1 MVKGYVIPFLK
12 IPVQR
17 TIPKQ
22 VATSKTQELLTD
34 KEMQILD
41 KGAIKIVEHQY
52 PDQFLSNILLL
63 RKKDGGNR
71 LCINLK
77 ALNKFIPYKHFKM
90 EGLHCLKY
98 LLEKN
103 DFLCRIALKDA
114 YFSMPLCVSSR
125 KFVRFPWSKNLY

>member
-22 VATSKTQELLTD
+22 VATSKTQELLID
-34 KEMQILD
+34 NEMQILD
-41 KGAIKIVEHQY
+41 KGAMKIMEHRY

-77 ALNKFIPYKHFKM
+77 ALNKFIPYKHLKM

-98 LLEKN
+98 LLKIN
-103 DFLCRIALKDA
+103 DFLCKIDLKNA
-114 YFSMPLCVSSR
+114 ISQCHCV
-125 KFVRFPWSKNLY
+125 

>member
-22 VATSKTQELLTD
+22 VATSKTQELLTG

-63 RKKDGGNR
+63 RKKNGGNR
-71 LCINLK
+71 FCINLK

-98 LLEKN
+98 LLKIN
-103 DFLCRIALKDA
+103 DFLCKIDLKNA
-114 YFSMPLCVSSR
+114 ISQCHCV
-125 KFVRFPWSKNLY
+125 